1 MASPENSSKNS
12 DERAPGEIAPVTD
25 IEAIREGLSKTG
37 EHHEDGSEPGKPA
50 GGPSA
55 SGDPSPAFGQSGQ
68 AIRDLL
74 AALRHDLGTS
84 WKSTS
89 RRVVNT
95 ASALRKKYARP
106 SGLFSEEPKSEATE
120 PKSKGPETEGAK
132 PNSKSGTVAR
142 RLSTLPGKALAGM
155 AALRHRRVFSRQDQ
169 PSIRRPWITFIA
181 FASLAGVL
189 VSGGVLVWALKD
201 VPWREIAAGTLKP
214 VIVLETADGAPLVRQ
229 GPYQGPYAAYNQF
242 PQSLIDAVLS
252 IEDRRFMNHY
262 GIDPQGIGRAF
273 IRNFQA
279 GSVVQG
285 GSTITQQLIK
295 LQYLQ
300 SDRTLKRKI
309 QEVVIAFWLEW
320 KLGKQEILTRYLN
333 ATYLGSGATG
343 MPAAARIYFNKDIG
357 DLDVPESALLAG
369 LLKAPS
375 QLNPIDNIE
384 GARQRTATVL
394 AAMVDNGKLTPE
406 QAAAAKA
413 EFGKLRPTTPTPRSG
428 SWFADWISPQAS
440 EIAGTSPG
448 STTVRTTLVP
458 RLQRIAERVV
468 AQALDEDGKALGAS
482 QAALVAMTPE
492 GAVVAMV
499 GGHDY
504 KTNQFNRA
512 VTAMRQPGSTF
523 KLFVY
528 YAALK
533 KGLTLS
539 DRVLDAP
546 IEIDGWSPENSG
558 GSYRGWVTLAE
569 AFARS
574 LNAATVALAQEVG
587 LDNVV
592 AAAKELGIDTPLA
605 PTPSL
610 ALGTSEVNLLDLTSA
625 YASVRL
631 GKAPV
636 DPWGIVDF
644 QASGQSQA
652 FRVGERT
659 TPSIDLSLYESDLL
673 GLLQLV
679 VERGTGRDADPGT
692 FAAGKTGTSQNNR
705 DAWFVGFTEP
715 LVVGVWVGNDDDTPM
730 KGVTGGSLPARIWRD
745 FIRAAM
751 AEPAPDFN
759 LDKGLAAGGQEAAP
773 SCNITACSR
782 SYRSFRASDC
792 TYQPFQ
798 GERRLCER

>member
-1 MASPENSSKNS
+1 MKEAPEGSTRA
-12 DERAPGEIAPVTD
+12 DERHQESSDSGKAAD
-25 IEAIREGLSKTG
+25 
-37 EHHEDGSEPGKPA
+37 EPKANGNPA
-50 GGPSA
+50 
-55 SGDPSPAFGQSGQ
+55 PAFGQSGE
-68 AIRDLL
+68 AIRELL
-74 AALRHDLGTS
+74 AALRHDLQTLWRSGS
-84 WKSTS
+84 L
-89 RRVVNT
+89 RMMNT
-95 ASALRKKYARP
+95 ASALREKYARP
-106 SGLFSEEPKSEATE
+106 KEPGSNPAL
-120 PKSKGPETEGAK
+120 
-132 PNSKSGTVAR
+132 GTAAQ
-142 RLSTLPGKALAGM
+142 RLSALPGKAMSSM
-155 AALRHRRVFSRQDQ
+155 ATLRRWRLFSRRN
-169 PSIRRPWITFIA
+169 PSSKRRSWLSVAA
-181 FASLAGVL
+181 FASIACALVL
-189 VSGGVLVWALKD
+189 GGVLIWALKD

-229 GPYQGPYAAYNQF
+229 GPYQGPHAAYGQF

-262 GIDPQGIGRAF
+262 GIDPQGIGRALV
-273 IRNFQA
+273 RNFRA

-295 LQYLQ
+295 LQYLE

-333 ATYLGSGATG
+333 AAYLGSGATG
-343 MPAAARIYFNKDIG
+343 MPAAARIYFNKEIG
-357 DLDVPESALLAG
+357 DLNVSESALLAG

-375 QLNPIDNIE
+375 QLNPIDNFE

-394 AAMVDNGKLTPE
+394 AAMVDNGKLTPDE
-406 QAAAAKA
+406 AAAAKA

-440 EIAGTSPG
+440 EIAGASPG

-458 RLQRIAERVV
+458 RLQRLAERVV
-468 AQALDEDGKALGAS
+468 TKALDEDGKALGAS
-482 QAALVAMTPE
+482 QAALVAMTPQ

-499 GGHDY
+499 GGRDY
-504 KTNQFNRA
+504 KTSQFNRA

-592 AAAKELGIDTPLA
+592 AAAKELGIDTAMA

-636 DPWGIVDF
+636 EPWGILDF
-644 QASGQSQA
+644 QAAGQSQA
-652 FRVGERT
+652 FRVGEKT
-659 TPSIDLSLYESDLL
+659 SPSIDLSPYQSDLL

-751 AEPAPDFN
+751 AEPAPGLD
-759 LDKGLAAGGQEAAP
+759 LDKGLATGGREPAP

-792 TYQPFQ
+792 TYQPFR

>member
-1 MASPENSSKNS
+1 
-12 DERAPGEIAPVTD
+12 
-25 IEAIREGLSKTG
+25 
-37 EHHEDGSEPGKPA
+37 
-50 GGPSA
+50 
-55 SGDPSPAFGQSGQ
+55 
-68 AIRDLL
+68 
-74 AALRHDLGTS
+74 
-84 WKSTS
+84 
-89 RRVVNT
+89 
-95 ASALRKKYARP
+95 
-106 SGLFSEEPKSEATE
+106 
-120 PKSKGPETEGAK
+120 
-132 PNSKSGTVAR
+132 
-142 RLSTLPGKALAGM
+142 M
-155 AALRHRRVFSRQDQ
+155 AALRRPQFLSRQN
-169 PSIRRPWITFIA
+169 PPARRRSWLSLAA
-181 FASLAGVL
+181 FASLGCVL
-189 VSGGVLVWALKD
+189 VFGTILIWALKD
-201 VPWREIAAGTLKP
+201 VPWREIAAGSLKP

-229 GPYQGPYAAYNQF
+229 GPYQGPYASYDQF

-252 IEDRRFMNHY
+252 IEDRRFMSHY
-262 GIDPQGIGRAF
+262 GIDPQGIGRAL
-273 IRNFQA
+273 IRNFRA

-295 LQYLQ
+295 LQYLE

-320 KLGKQEILTRYLN
+320 KLGKREILTRYLN
-333 ATYLGSGATG
+333 AAYLGSGATG
-343 MPAAARIYFNKDIG
+343 MPAAARIYFNKGIG
-357 DLDVPESALLAG
+357 DLDVSESAMLAG

-375 QLNPIDNIE
+375 QLNPIDNFE

-394 AAMVDNGKLTPE
+394 AAMVDNGKLTPDR
-406 QAAAAKA
+406 AAAAKA
-413 EFGKLRPTTPTPRSG
+413 DFGKLRPTAPTPRSG

-440 EIAGTSPG
+440 EIAGASPG
-448 STTVRTTLVP
+448 STTVRTTLVS
-458 RLQRIAERVV
+458 RLQRLAERVV
-468 AQALDEDGKALGAS
+468 TEALDEDGKTLGAS

-504 KTNQFNRA
+504 KTSQFNRA

-587 LDNVV
+587 FDNVV
-592 AAAKELGIDTPLA
+592 AAAKELGIDPPL
-605 PTPSL
+605 PPSPSL

-636 DPWGIVDF
+636 EPWGILDF
-644 QASGQSQA
+644 QAAGQSQA
-652 FRVGERT
+652 FRVGEKT
-659 TPSIDLSLYESDLL
+659 APSIDLAPYQSDLL

-730 KGVTGGSLPARIWRD
+730 KGVTGGSLPARIWRN

-751 AEPAPDFN
+751 AEPAPDFD
-759 LDKGLAAGGQEAAP
+759 LDKGQISGDPGSAP

-782 SYRSFRASDC
+782 TYRSFRPSDC
-792 TYQPFQ
+792 TYQPFR